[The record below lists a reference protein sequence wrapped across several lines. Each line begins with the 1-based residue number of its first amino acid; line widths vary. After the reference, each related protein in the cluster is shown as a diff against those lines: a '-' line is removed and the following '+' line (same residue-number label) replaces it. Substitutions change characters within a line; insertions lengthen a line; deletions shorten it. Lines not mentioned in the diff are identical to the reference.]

1 MKGEGDQE
9 GEVIVRDECLHSRTF
24 MLSST
29 SICSGCR

>member
-1 MKGEGDQE
+1 MKVEGDQE
-9 GEVIVRDECLHSRTF
+9 GEIVVRDERLHSLAF